1 MLRAFQS
8 PLIRSFAQPR
18 FFFSYELMKKSLSK
32 DLFSI
37 ELINK
42 TVNRRIL
49 SMAYSPGV
57 GAVCQAIQQDPTV
70 ADTMTLRP
78 RAVAILTDGSFL
90 NASGEGVGP
99 AMDWYIAQI
108 KYYSGLDA
116 FPFVVSKDINLQD
129 TLKDLATSYGT
140 VLYLDNRDLGEIPSD
155 LLVVR
160 QQEVVSLARSQI
172 TDAEKTS
179 NVLAYLINKKAKGIA
194 SLAQLTEGLEFSGEN
209 FKNFKPY
216 SH

>member
-1 MLRAFQS
+1 MLRVIQQS
-8 PLIRSFAQPR
+8 LIRRLSQPR
-18 FFFSYELMKKSLSK
+18 FYFSYELMKKSLSK

-42 TVNRRIL
+42 VVNRRIL

-57 GAVCQAIQQDPTV
+57 GAVCEAIQQDPSV

-78 RAVAILTDGSFL
+78 RAVAIVTDGSFL
-90 NASGEGVGP
+90 DASAEGVAP
-99 AMDWYIAQI
+99 AIDWLIAQI

-140 VLYLDNRDLGEIPSD
+140 ILYLDSRELGDIPKD
-155 LLVVR
+155 LLVVQHR
-160 QQEVVSLARSQI
+160 EIVNLAHSQV

-179 NVLAYLINKKAKGIA
+179 NVLAYLVNKKVKGLA
-194 SLAQLTEGLEFSGEN
+194 TLAQLSEGL
-209 FKNFKPY
+209 
-216 SH
+216 